1 MEKSDE
7 ELIADCRAGDAAAW
21 ENLVRRY
28 QRVIY
33 AIPRRAGFDE
43 EMSGEVFQQVFTLLV
58 ENLDRI
64 KQPAQIQAWL
74 VTTARRETIRLLRQ
88 PKPRQMEAVVAGTE
102 DAVDE
107 VTNLADPMPLPD
119 EVLLQMEMQNR
130 VRLAV
135 QSLDEKCRKLVEML
149 FYRETPPPYSEIA
162 RVLGISEGSI
172 GPMRARCLQ
181 KAINSLNK

>member
-7 ELIADCRAGDAAAW
+7 ELIADCRSGDGAAW

-43 EMSGEVFQQVFTLLV
+43 EISGEVFQQVFTLLV

-88 PKPRQMEAVVAGTE
+88 PKLRQMEAAAGTE
-102 DAVDE
+102 DAIDE
-107 VTNLADPMPLPD
+107 VANLADPMPLPD

-130 VRLAV
+130 VRIAV
-135 QSLDEKCRKLVEML
+135 ESLDEKCRKLVEML
-149 FYRETPPPYSEIA
+149 FYEETPPPYSEIA

>member
-21 ENLVRRY
+21 ENLVKRY

-43 EMSGEVFQQVFTLLV
+43 EISGEVFQQVFTLLV

-64 KQPAQIQAWL
+64 KQPSQIQAWL

-88 PKPRQMEAVVAGTE
+88 PKLRQMEAAAGTE
-102 DAVDE
+102 DAIDE
-107 VTNLADPMPLPD
+107 VANLADPMPLPD

-130 VRLAV
+130 VRMAV

-149 FYRETPPPYSEIA
+149 FYKETTPPYSEIA
-162 RVLGISEGSI
+162 RALGISEGSI